1 MFTLKNYFVLKYP
14 FFKFKVFL
22 RGFPFIL
29 RDLATLVLQ
38 SANWQL
44 YRKAW
49 HFWGYTYS
57 ESFDIRALFVLSTV
71 TSKIQNRPKNGIK
84 SWIFSCD
91 YFIQL
96 LTWINSTT
104 VHRWTLF
111 NFWPWSSINDKC
123 FSMLWLIQLRSY
135 FTSKQIS

>member
-1 MFTLKNYFVLKYP
+1 MASIKVLCILS
-14 FFKFKVFL
+14 FL
-22 RGFPFIL
+22 RNISSSYWQWLIKGCL
-29 RDLATLVLQ
+29 STLVLQ

-44 YRKAW
+44 YSKAW

-57 ESFDIRALFVLSTV
+57 ERFDIRALFVLSTV